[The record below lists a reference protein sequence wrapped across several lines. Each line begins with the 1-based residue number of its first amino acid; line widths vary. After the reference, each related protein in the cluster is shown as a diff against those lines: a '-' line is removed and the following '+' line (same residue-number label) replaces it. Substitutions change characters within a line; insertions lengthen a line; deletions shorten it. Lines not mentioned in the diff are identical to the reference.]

1 MASQPA
7 VTLQDAL
14 EVVEALP
21 ETLQEDLIRILQHRH
36 EERCRDVLAEH
47 IQTARA
53 EYNRGEVRRGTV
65 DDLMKEISE

>member
-14 EVVEALP
+14 DVVEALP

-36 EERCRDVLAEH
+36 EERRRDVLAGH
-47 IQTARA
+47 IKTARE
-53 EYNRGEVRRGTV
+53 EYDRGEVRRGTV
-65 DDLMKEISE
+65 DDLMQELSE